1 MKRPSHTEILL
12 CTWGFMKLYLLLCNV
27 SEDILN
33 LSTPWKT
40 STSWY
45 WYYAQSV
52 IKFSKQNM
60 HRIIIF
66 TKHTLMCPSTTQ
78 TGRKSVVCDVCGK
91 AFQVHIIWRSI
102 VEFIQEGNHTSV
114 QCGRT
119 FVDASALKKHM
130 QLNSQFSPICWK
142 QLWSITL
149 AKYGSVASLTMIAL
163 LLETENN
170 VYILSCTD
178 LICLLKTSFDCCLV
192 TTIKTIM
199 CFTLVCRF
207 NMALQTSFDCYLVTT
222 IRTRMCL
229 PSCTYFTCF
238 FKLSFVEYLIEIPGT
253 WHF

>member
-1 MKRPSHTEILL
+1 MHMRIHEAV
-12 CTWGFMKLYLLLCNV
+12 F
-27 SEDILN
+27 
-33 LSTPWKT
+33 TP
-40 STSWY
+40 
-45 WYYAQSV
+45 
-52 IKFSKQNM
+52 
-60 HRIIIF
+60 
-66 TKHTLMCPSTTQ
+66 
-78 TGRKSVVCDVCGK
+78 
-91 AFQVHIIWRSI
+91 
-102 VEFIQEGNHTSV
+102 V
-114 QCGRT
+114 QCVKGHSQP
-119 FVDASALKKHM
+119 F
-130 QLNSQFSPICWK
+130 NSLENIYK
-142 QLWSITL
+142 L
-149 AKYGSVASLTMIAL
+149 MIAL

-199 CFTLVCRF
+199 CFTLMCRF

>member
-1 MKRPSHTEILL
+1 MRIHEAVFTPVQCVRGHSQPFNSLENIYKLILIL
-12 CTWGFMKLYLLLCNV
+12 CTKCD
-27 SEDILN
+27 DIFQ
-33 LSTPWKT
+33 TK
-40 STSWY
+40 
-45 WYYAQSV
+45 YAPNNHF
-52 IKFSKQNM
+52 I
-60 HRIIIF
+60 

-91 AFQVHIIWRSI
+91 AFQIHIIWRSI